1 MNALITRCVRF
12 GSRTDGNAV
21 PLYVQALRMSKHA
34 WSIACRILN
43 IINLRTSRRVHTQQM
58 ADPLGN
64 LVICARSVTTD
75 AETANDLGAS
85 VCVDRQPASEEDQ
98 PASDLTIPSRS
109 APGSGQ
115 KYRIERIRLAET
127 P

>member
-43 IINLRTSRRVHTQQM
+43 IINLRTSGRVHTQQM
-58 ADPLGN
+58 ADPLGI
-64 LVICARSVTTD
+64 LLICARSVTID
-75 AETANDLGAS
+75 AETATVLGPS
-85 VCVDRQPASEEDQ
+85 VCEDRTSASEEVH
-98 PASDLTIPSRS
+98 PP
-109 APGSGQ
+109 
-115 KYRIERIRLAET
+115 
-127 P
+127 